1 MKSFLLASFKKRL
14 KVISALSML
23 LLLAWYSLAY
33 LTAIES
39 WEAQKADA
47 IKWISGQ
54 KEQCQ
59 TLFKQAEEEI
69 ESIDKGRC
77 ELKGDL
83 SAFFQ
88 CRDSE
93 KKRKAE
99 LVQTIWESDCPV
111 VLIPGAR
118 SPSGLPLLSE
128 KRVPDPIAIYA
139 IKSRG
144 LSLPTLAAAFA
155 GLFAALMLISDFTN
169 RLMTESNPGWKRLS
183 IVGSLIAAGIV
194 AGLWLYE
201 GESGEKT
208 FLASIMA
215 FCISYFALVYSRTA
229 YKWVADGFSTE
240 KTMTLDTNPIEEL
253 TAKTI
258 DEPIEIAS
266 DAQNRNAED
275 NGEPTSAPISAAKFW
290 PRLWARCIDLT
301 LCWFLGSLAASF
313 PPDLRSAFPGIG
325 GVIADLLVGM
335 AFICGA
341 VFIYE
346 WQFVWRLGGTPGKL
360 LFGISVSSID
370 GGRPSS
376 DAARVRAWIFL
387 KSGLY
392 FCFYIP
398 ILQILGA
405 ISAWRRKEGT
415 QPWDMAARTFTG
427 QRPIGSA
434 RYFCI
439 VFLAVCMIAL
449 MVGISKAAKEITME
463 DIRRSSLN

>member
-215 FCISYFALVYSRTA
+215 FCIAYFALVYSRTA
-229 YKWVADGFSTE
+229 YKWIADGFASEKAAIIITKSDSDTADKTVYDHIEIDTE
-240 KTMTLDTNPIEEL
+240 SKICLATDNEEL
-253 TAKTI
+253 TPVRLST
-258 DEPIEIAS
+258 
-266 DAQNRNAED
+266 AQ
-275 NGEPTSAPISAAKFW
+275 FW

-301 LCWFLGSLAASF
+301 LCWLLGSVAAVIL
-313 PPDLRSAFPGIG
+313 PDIRSIFPGVG
-325 GVIADLLVGM
+325 GVITDLLLGM
-335 AFICGA
+335 AFICSA
-341 VFIYE
+341 VFLYE
-346 WQFVWRLGGTPGKL
+346 WQFVSRFGATPGKML
-360 LFGISVSSID
+360 LGISVSSID
-370 GGRPSS
+370 GGLPSS
-376 DAARVRAWIFL
+376 EAARYRAWIFL

-392 FCFYIP
+392 FCLYIP

-405 ISAWRRKEGT
+405 ISAWRRKNGS

-427 QRPIGSA
+427 QRPISLA
-434 RYFCI
+434 RYFCVVLLAFCMV
-439 VFLAVCMIAL
+439 VF
-449 MVGISKAAKEITME
+449 MVGISKVAKEITME
-463 DIRRSSLN
+463 DVRRSSLN